1 MSRPADDRFESYF
14 TEKIWELIPAFYR
27 EDDGL
32 GDTPGVLRAMV
43 HILAQQAVLLR
54 RNTDRLWEDAFIEDC
69 DDWAVPY
76 IGDLVGTRMV
86 SALDKRGRRVDVAK
100 TIYYRRRKGTLR
112 VLEELISDISG
123 WEGKASEQFR
133 RLARSQH
140 ALDPKPAG
148 RGGHFTDTPL
158 GGFAD
163 LRAPRGA
170 ELSSGPFDEYFHS
183 VDMRK
188 NAGGLDGRFSIPKV
202 VFSLYRIPAIKL
214 ADVMPRQGAT
224 PQEFTFDPSGRAL
237 ALFARR
243 GRAESFDWDR
253 WRSLREWETP
263 APIRCRLLG
272 DAQFRITDGVIAALV
287 ALGVSN
293 AAATDLARLDGYLLH
308 SEAAL
313 RNAISTLP
321 SSAELLA
328 DPAFTGLLQQ
338 ALIADCGKSTLL
350 TSFVAPGASE
360 PKSIRIAVGGVEVSS
375 DRIVAGTLDGST
387 PSVPGKDLV
396 IDADKGKMLFVNGA
410 PAGPVMADF
419 YYGFP
424 APIGAGGYD
433 RAASILPPTVAVLNG
448 GGAIP
453 AGAIDPGT
461 ATAAGITQ
469 FGDNSTWTSPSI
481 GPVFNAIIEAGNL
494 RRPYIRLAADW
505 TITAAAGVRASLTI
519 EGLWIGA
526 AGAFDLVIDGDYE
539 SVTIRHSTL
548 DPGGVDAS
556 GNNIAPVALVIDGN
570 VAQLTIDHSI
580 TGPIRLAGSG
590 TVENILVQDAIVQS
604 ISPAVAAI
612 DLPASNAQM
621 FRATLFGAVNFDR
634 LYASEALITG
644 LATVTDTQD
653 GCFRFGAALTGSRI
667 PQSYESHFIDD
678 IPHYFTSRVFG
689 HYAYAQLS
697 QSAPGFL
704 LRGAENGSE
713 IGAYSSLLNPIL
725 LDSLKAKEDEFLPF
739 GLVPVFIFET

>member
-1 MSRPADDRFESYF
+1 MSRPANDAFETYF

-27 EDDGL
+27 DEDGL
-32 GDTPGVLRAMV
+32 ADNPGVLRAMV
-43 HILAQQAVLLR
+43 HIIGQQAALLR
-54 RNTDRLWEDAFIEDC
+54 RDTDRLWEDGFIEDC

-112 VLEELISDISG
+112 VLEELISDITG
-123 WEGKASEQFR
+123 WEGKATEQFR
-133 RLARSQH
+133 RLARAQH

-148 RGGHFTDTPL
+148 RGGHFTGTPP

-170 ELSSGPFDEYFHS
+170 ELSDGPFDEYFHS
-183 VDMRK
+183 ADMRK
-188 NAGGLDGRFSIPKV
+188 NAGGLDGRFSIPKI
-202 VFSLYRIPAIKL
+202 VFWLYRIPAIKL
-214 ADVMPRQGAT
+214 TDVQAAVT
-224 PQEFTFDPSGRAL
+224 ANSQKFTFDPSGRAI

-243 GRAESFDWDR
+243 GRTESFNWQQ

-272 DAQFRITDGVIAALV
+272 DAQFRVTDAVIASLV
-287 ALGVSN
+287 GLGISN
-293 AAATDLARLDGYLLH
+293 GAATDLARLNEFLLP

-313 RNAISTLP
+313 LNALTSLP

-338 ALIADCGKSTLL
+338 ALIAECGKSALL

-360 PKSIRIAVGGVEVSS
+360 PKSIRVATGGVEVSS
-375 DRIVAGTLDGST
+375 DRIVAGSLDGSV
-387 PSVPGKDLV
+387 PAVPGKDLV
-396 IDADKGKMLFVNGA
+396 VDVEKGTLLFLNGA
-410 PAGPVMADF
+410 PAHTVTTDY

-424 APIGAGGYD
+424 GPIGAGGYD
-433 RAASILPPTVAVLNG
+433 RAASVMAPTAAVLSG
-448 GGAIP
+448 GGPIA
-453 AGAIDPGT
+453 AGALDPGT
-461 ATAAGITQ
+461 AIGPGITQ

-481 GPVFNAIIEAGNL
+481 PPVVNAVVEAANL
-494 RRPYIRLAADW
+494 RRPYIRLATDW
-505 TITAAAGVRASLTI
+505 TMTAASGARASLTI
-519 EGLWIGA
+519 EGLWIG
-526 AGAFDLVIDGDYE
+526 GRGNLVITGDYE
-539 SVTIRHSTL
+539 TITIRHATL

-556 GNNIAPVALVIDGN
+556 GNPIEPVQLIIEGDV
-570 VAQLTIDHSI
+570 VELTIDHSI
-580 TGPIRLAGSG
+580 TGPILVRGSG
-590 TVENILVQDAIVQS
+590 VVDKILIQDSIVQS
-604 ISPAVAAI
+604 I
-612 DLPASNAQM
+612 DLPLTSARV
-621 FRATLFGAVNFDR
+621 FRTTVFGSMNFDR

-644 LATVTDTQD
+644 LATVADTQD

-667 PQSYESHFIDD
+667 PHPYESHYIDD

-697 QSAPGFL
+697 QSAPRFL

-725 LDSLKAKEDEFLPF
+725 LDSLKAKVDEFLPF
-739 GLVPVFIFET
+739 GLVPAFIFET